1 MTRGNDSGHGGA
13 VATQE
18 SGSKVQQRSISRS
31 KKQGICEIEKQAK
44 RLLLKETEAGG
55 MFYGLKV
62 VAHIAPETVEGLLK
76 LAGKAGDLNRARVQ
90 VMKEYGEDVL

>member
-1 MTRGNDSGHGGA
+1 MRI
-13 VATQE
+13 VAKNSSATARSI
-18 SGSKVQQRSISRS
+18 SGSKR
-31 KKQGICEIEKQAK
+31 QGIREIEKQAK

-55 MFYGLKV
+55 MFYGLKIA
-62 VAHIAPETVEGLLK
+62 AHIAPETVEGLLK